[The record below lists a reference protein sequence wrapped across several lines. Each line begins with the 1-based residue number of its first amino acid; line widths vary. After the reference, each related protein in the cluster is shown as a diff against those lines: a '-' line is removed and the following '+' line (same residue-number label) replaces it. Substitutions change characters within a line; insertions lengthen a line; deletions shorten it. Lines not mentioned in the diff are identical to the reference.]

1 MTATATKPTQ
11 YPLGT
16 TVLNGRGIGVEIGG
30 KTILEDVDIELRI
43 GEVVAVVGPNG
54 AGKSTLLTALAG
66 DRPASGEVIIDDKP
80 LSAWPA
86 AELARK
92 RAVLRQDNGLSFPF
106 TVLEVVKMG
115 RAPWTRITTPEE
127 DERIIATEM
136 VRTDVMQFAS
146 RSVPSLSGGE
156 RARVSLARV
165 LTQRTPV
172 LMLDEPTAAL
182 DVNYQEQV
190 LALVRQTARA
200 GCAVVVVLHDLAAA
214 GAYCD
219 KLLLL
224 DNGKARAFGPP
235 AEVLTSELLSEVY
248 GHPIRVTHHPDN
260 TIGVEPVRFADDI
273 PAQLLKE
280 N

>member
-1 MTATATKPTQ
+1 MSAPTLNTTKLPI
-11 YPLGT
+11 GT
-16 TVLNGRGIGVEIGG
+16 TVLRGTGIGVEIGG
-30 KTILEDVDIELRI
+30 KTILSDVDIDLRI

-66 DRPASGEVIIDDKP
+66 DRACTGEVVIDDKP
-80 LSAWPA
+80 LSQWAA

-92 RAVLRQDNGLSFPF
+92 RAVLRQDNALSFPF

-115 RAPWTRITTPEE
+115 RAPWQRLSTPTQ

-136 VRTDVMQFAS
+136 VRTNVMQFAS

-165 LTQRTPV
+165 LTQRTPI

-190 LALVRQTARA
+190 LALARQTARA
-200 GCAVVVVLHDLAAA
+200 GAAVVVVLHDLAAA

-219 KLLLL
+219 RLLLL
-224 DNGKARAFGPP
+224 HAGKARAFGPP
-235 AEVLTSELLSEVY
+235 AQVLTSELLSEVY
-248 GHPIRVTHHPDN
+248 GHPIRVTHHHDG
-260 TIGVEPVRFADDI
+260 TIGVEPVRFADDR
-273 PAQLLKE
+273 PAELLKE

>member
-1 MTATATKPTQ
+1 MTATATRAPQ

-16 TVLNGRGIGVEIGG
+16 TVLYGRGIGVEIGG
-30 KTILEDVDIELRI
+30 KTILEDVDVELRI

-66 DRPASGEVIIDDKP
+66 DRAASGEVIIDDKP

-115 RAPWTRITTPEE
+115 RAPWMRITTAEQ

-165 LTQRTPV
+165 LTQRTPI

-200 GCAVVVVLHDLAAA
+200 GSAVVVVLHDLAAA

-224 DNGKARAFGPP
+224 HDGKARAFGPP

-248 GHPIRVTHHPDN
+248 GHPIRVTRHPDN